1 MKNPAK
7 TRARKEVTRRF
18 RAFFASLQAELAEDA
33 EEVWRHV
40 ERRLERRRIDDVA
53 TGNARKTGY

>member
-1 MKNPAK
+1 MKDPAK

-33 EEVWRHV
+33 EEVWRRV
-40 ERRLERRRIDDVA
+40 ERRLEGRAIDDVA
-53 TGNARKTGY
+53 AGNTRS